1 MPASA
6 SESNEEHEQ
15 VQRIFKQSA
24 VFTVFLAVFIQILL
38 VCPIVITV
46 CNKTQFLINQN
57 WIRVTLFSNKV

>member
-57 WIRVTLFSNKV
+57 

>member
-24 VFTVFLAVFIQILL
+24 VFTVFLAVFIKILF
-38 VCPIVITV
+38 VCSTVIIVY
-46 CNKTQFLINQN
+46 NKTQFLTNQN
-57 WIRVTLFSNKV
+57 

>member
-24 VFTVFLAVFIQILL
+24 AFTVFLAVFIQILL
-38 VCPIVITV
+38 VCPIVS
-46 CNKTQFLINQN
+46 
-57 WIRVTLFSNKV
+57 RSVTKHNF